1 MQGLGAF
8 SCLKSAWLGFH
19 PQFRGFG
26 GEEGYIHESF
36 RQAGRKT
43 LCLPWLRWMHRF
55 GRPFGPRY
63 LVTQEDRL
71 RNYVIG
77 HDELGLDLAPILHH
91 FCEYMPEYRVI
102 ALAEQALGG
111 RWTGSAFICEEE
123 SIHQEKEGRSTQ
135 TRAAAGM
142 QTVLTLAHNV
152 QESGFPLVSVVL
164 PVYNGD
170 ATYGRQWRACSH
182 KPCSSSRSFLS
193 MMGRPM
199 RHRRSS

>member
-1 MQGLGAF
+1 M
-8 SCLKSAWLGFH
+8 KS
-19 PQFRGFG
+19 
-26 GEEGYIHESF
+26 S
-36 RQAGRKT
+36 GRRAET

-55 GRPFGPRY
+55 GRPLAPGIWSRRK
-63 LVTQEDRL
+63 TDCA
-71 RNYVIG
+71 NYVIG

-152 QESGFPLVSVVL
+152 QESGFPWFPSCSRFTTE
-164 PVYNGD
+164 N